1 MNNLKE
7 KAIKGVIWTAMEKW
21 GSQFISF
28 AVFLILARLL
38 KPEIFGLVALAN
50 IFFAFMQVFLDQG
63 FSKAIIQRQEIE
75 REHLDTAFWTN
86 ISIAVLL
93 LVISLSGAG
102 FIANLFKQPALTP
115 IIRCLSFNFVFAALN
130 SVQSALL
137 YRQLAFKTLTTR
149 TLLAT
154 FCGGTIGVAMAFL
167 GFGVWSL
174 VGQQLTNGFVGVL
187 VLWWSTDWKP
197 KFKFCPKHFRELF
210 SFGINVVG
218 IQILDFFNRRS
229 DDLLIGYY
237 LGSVALGY
245 YTVAYRWLL
254 IMTQL
259 LTSVTNQVAMPVFSK
274 LQKEPELLKRAFY
287 TTTQLTSLISFPIFT
302 GMAVLAP
309 EIVRSLFGAKWMP
322 SVPVMQVLAFIGILH
337 SLQYFNGSII
347 MAMGKPAWKL
357 KLNCLHATANVIAF
371 AIVVRWGI
379 LAVASAY
386 VIRGY
391 LLSPIELFII
401 RKLIPIQMSIYLRQY
416 VAPLIGTVTMAGA
429 ILGFKYL
436 FGSYLI
442 PHALLVIST
451 IIGMLTYTVMIII
464 LAPKLAEKIFNSVS
478 LAMPIKLGKI
488 TNK

>member
-21 GSQFISF
+21 GSQVISF
-28 AVFLILARLL
+28 AVFLVLARLL
-38 KPEIFGLVALAN
+38 EPEIFGLVALAN
-50 IFFAFMQVFLDQG
+50 IFFALMQVFLDQG

-86 ISIAVLL
+86 ITIALL
-93 LVISLSGAG
+93 LLGISLAGAG
-102 FIANLFKQPALTP
+102 VIANLFKQPSLTP

-154 FCGGTIGVAMAFL
+154 FTGGTVGVVMAFF

-197 KFKFCPKHFRELF
+197 GFQVCGKHFKELF
-210 SFGINVVG
+210 TFGINVVG

-274 LQKEPELLKRAFY
+274 LQKEPELLKRGFY
-287 TTTQLTSLISFPIFT
+287 TATQLTSLISFPVFT
-302 GMAVLAP
+302 GMSVLAP
-309 EIVRSLFGAKWMP
+309 EIVKSLFGEKWMP

-337 SLQYFNGSII
+337 SLQFFNGSII
-347 MAMGKPAWKL
+347 MAMGKPSWKL

-371 AIVVRWGI
+371 ALVVRFGI
-379 LAVASAY
+379 LAVAAAY

-391 LLSPIELFII
+391 LLSPIELFMV
-401 RKLIPIQMSIYLRQY
+401 RKLIPINIGTYLRQY
-416 VAPLIGTVTMAGA
+416 VAPLIATMAMVGT

-451 IIGMLTYTVMIII
+451 ILGMVTYTMMIIFMAPQ
-464 LAPKLAEKIFNSVS
+464 LARKMFNSVN
-478 LAMPIKLGKI
+478 LVIPIKLKKT

>member
-7 KAIKGVIWTAMEKW
+7 KAIKGLVWTAMEKW
-21 GSQFISF
+21 GSQCISF
-28 AVFLILARLL
+28 TVFLFLARLL
-38 KPEIFGLVALAN
+38 EPQVFGLVALAN

-86 ISIAVLL
+86 ISIALL
-93 LVISLSGAG
+93 LFGITLAGAG
-102 FIANLFKQPALTP
+102 LIANLFQQPSLAP
-115 IIRCLSFNFVFAALN
+115 IIRCLSLSFVFAALN
-130 SVQSALL
+130 SVQSAIL

-154 FCGGTIGVAMAFL
+154 FAGGTVGVAMAFA

-187 VLWWSTDWKP
+187 VLWWSTDWRP
-197 KFKFCPKHFRELF
+197 GFQVCAKHFRELF

-237 LGSVALGY
+237 LGSVPLGY

-254 IMTQL
+254 MMTQL

-274 LQKEPELLKRAFY
+274 LQKEPELLKSGFY
-287 TTTQLTSLISFPIFT
+287 TTTQLTSLISFPIFI

-309 EIVRSLFGAKWMP
+309 EIVKSLFGEKWMP

-347 MAMGKPAWKL
+347 MAMGKPLWKL
-357 KLNCLHATANVIAF
+357 RLNCLHATANVIAF
-371 AIVVRWGI
+371 ALVVRWGI
-379 LAVASAY
+379 LAVAAAY

-391 LLSPIELFII
+391 LLAPIELFVI
-401 RKLIPIQMSIYLRQY
+401 RKLIPININTYLRQY
-416 VAPLIGTVTMAGA
+416 VAPLMATIVMTVA

-436 FGSYLI
+436 LGNYFI
-442 PHALLVIST
+442 PHALLVTSVLL
-451 IIGMLTYTVMIII
+451 GMVTYTVMILLMAPQLARKI
-464 LAPKLAEKIFNSVS
+464 LNSVN
-478 LAMPIKLGKI
+478 LVMPIKLKNI
-488 TNK
+488 LNK